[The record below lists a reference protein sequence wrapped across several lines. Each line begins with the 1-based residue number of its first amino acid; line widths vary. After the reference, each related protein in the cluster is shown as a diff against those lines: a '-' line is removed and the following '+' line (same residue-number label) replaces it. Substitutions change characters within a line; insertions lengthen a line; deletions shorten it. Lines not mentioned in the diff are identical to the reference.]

1 MKTTDWLWCM
11 VLFIPLALAGCKDAA
26 SDRAKPP
33 ATDKERVSDKSA
45 DKQGQGE
52 DAEIRANLAKLG
64 PEDRKLAEE
73 QKFCVIQKDN
83 RLGAMDVPIKVMV
96 KDRPVFVCCKG
107 CVRRALNNP
116 DQTLT
121 RVEELKAKAAGS
133 PKR

>member
-1 MKTTDWLWCM
+1 MKTTAWLWCM
-11 VLFIPLALAGCKDAA
+11 VLFVPLALAGCKDAA

-45 DKQGQGE
+45 EKQAE
-52 DAEIRANLAKLG
+52 EAEIRANLAQLS
-64 PEDRKLAEE
+64 PEDRKLADA
-73 QKFCVIQKDN
+73 QKFCIIQQDN

-96 KDRPVFVCCKG
+96 KGQPVFVCCKG

-121 RVEELKAKAAGS
+121 RVEELKAKSAGS